1 MTFQFLIELYMTRF
15 TLDKV
20 CKNTLEIKKSQFI
33 TWLIPLGSQQSD
45 LQSTKQ
51 EVKDYIQQAKNEYPD
66 ARHHCWAYIMG
77 ENPNSM
83 TAAMSDDGEP
93 SGTAGKPML
102 NVLQHKPVDNILAIV
117 IRYFG
122 GVKLGAGGLVRAYSQ
137 AVEQCFSIA
146 ELVPVIAKYT
156 LNIQVSF
163 ADEQWLRHHID
174 KNNGEILE
182 TTYSELVTAC
192 VTIPQHNFD
201 ILKASLD
208 SKSIDF
214 YLKEEISQA

>member
-1 MTFQFLIELYMTRF
+1 MTRF

-33 TWLIPLGSQQSD
+33 TWLIPLED
-45 LQSTKQ
+45 KQ
-51 EVKDYIQQAKNEYPD
+51 AVKESIQLAKQEYPD

-77 ENPNSM
+77 ANPNSM

-102 NVLQHKPVDNILAIV
+102 NVLQHKPVDNVLAIV

-137 AVEQCFSIA
+137 AVEQCFALA
-146 ELVPVIAKYT
+146 ELVPVIPKYT
-156 LNIQVSF
+156 LTIKVPF
-163 ADEQWLRHHID
+163 ADEQWLRHHTD
-174 KNNGEILE
+174 KNNGEVL
-182 TTYSELVTAC
+182 TTLYSDLVT
-192 VTIPQHNFD
+192 VQVSIPQGNYNV
-201 ILKASLD
+201 LRASLE
-208 SKSIDF
+208 SRNIDF
-214 YLKEEISQA
+214 NREDK

>member
-1 MTFQFLIELYMTRF
+1 MTRF

-33 TWLIPLGSQQSD
+33 TWLIPLED
-45 LQSTKQ
+45 KQ
-51 EVKDYIQQAKNEYPD
+51 AVKESIQLAKQEYPD

-77 ENPNSM
+77 ANPNSM

-102 NVLQHKPVDNILAIV
+102 NVLQHKPVDNVLAIV

-137 AVEQCFSIA
+137 AVEQCFALA
-146 ELVPVIAKYT
+146 ELVPVIPKYT
-156 LNIQVSF
+156 LTIKVPF
-163 ADEQWLRHHID
+163 ADEQWLRHHTD
-174 KNNGEILE
+174 KNNGEVL
-182 TTYSELVTAC
+182 TTLYSDLVT
-192 VTIPQHNFD
+192 VQVSIPQGNYNV
-201 ILKASLD
+201 LKASLE
-208 SKSIDF
+208 SRNIDF
-214 YLKEEISQA
+214 NREDK

>member
-1 MTFQFLIELYMTRF
+1 MTRF

-33 TWLIPLGSQQSD
+33 TWLIPLD
-45 LQSTKQ
+45 DKQ
-51 EVKDYIQQAKNEYPD
+51 AVKESIQLAKQEYPD

-77 ENPNSM
+77 ANPNSM

-102 NVLQHKPVDNILAIV
+102 NVLQHKPVDNVLAIV

-137 AVEQCFSIA
+137 AVEQCFA
-146 ELVPVIAKYT
+146 LAKLVPVIPKYT
-156 LNIQVSF
+156 LTIKVPF
-163 ADEQWLRHHID
+163 ADEQWLRHHTD
-174 KNNGEILE
+174 KNNGEVL
-182 TTYSELVTAC
+182 TTLYSDLVT
-192 VTIPQHNFD
+192 VQVSIPQGNYNV
-201 ILKASLD
+201 LKASLE
-208 SKSIDF
+208 SRNIDF
-214 YLKEEISQA
+214 NREDK

>member
-1 MTFQFLIELYMTRF
+1 MTRF

-33 TWLIPLGSQQSD
+33 TWLIPLD
-45 LQSTKQ
+45 DKQ
-51 EVKDYIQQAKNEYPD
+51 AVKESIQLAKQEYPD

-77 ENPNSM
+77 ANPNSM

-102 NVLQHKPVDNILAIV
+102 NVLQHKPVDNVLAIV

-137 AVEQCFSIA
+137 AVEQCFALA
-146 ELVPVIAKYT
+146 ELVPVIPKCT
-156 LNIQVSF
+156 LTIKVPF
-163 ADEQWLRHHID
+163 ADEQWLRHHTD
-174 KNNGEILE
+174 KNNGEVL
-182 TTYSELVTAC
+182 TTLYSDLVT
-192 VTIPQHNFD
+192 VQVSIPQGNYNV
-201 ILKASLD
+201 LRASLE
-208 SKSIDF
+208 SRNIDF
-214 YLKEEISQA
+214 NREDK

>member
-1 MTFQFLIELYMTRF
+1 MTRF

-33 TWLIPLGSQQSD
+33 TWLIPLD
-45 LQSTKQ
+45 DKQ
-51 EVKDYIQQAKNEYPD
+51 AVKESIQLAKQEYPD

-77 ENPNSM
+77 ANPNSM

-102 NVLQHKPVDNILAIV
+102 NVLQHKPVDNVLAIV

-137 AVEQCFSIA
+137 AVEQCFALA
-146 ELVPVIAKYT
+146 ELVPVIPKYT
-156 LNIQVSF
+156 LKIKVPF
-163 ADEQWLRHHID
+163 ADEQWLRHHTD
-174 KNNGEILE
+174 KNNGEVL
-182 TTYSELVTAC
+182 TTLYSDLVT
-192 VTIPQHNFD
+192 VQVSIPQGNYNV
-201 ILKASLD
+201 LKASLE
-208 SKSIDF
+208 SRNIDF
-214 YLKEEISQA
+214 NREDK

>member
-1 MTFQFLIELYMTRF
+1 MTRF

-33 TWLIPLGSQQSD
+33 TWLIPLD
-45 LQSTKQ
+45 DKQ
-51 EVKDYIQQAKNEYPD
+51 AVKESIQLAKQEYPD

-77 ENPNSM
+77 ANPNSM

-102 NVLQHKPVDNILAIV
+102 NVLQHKPVDNVLAIV

-137 AVEQCFSIA
+137 AVEQCFALA
-146 ELVPVIAKYT
+146 ELVPVIPKYT
-156 LNIQVSF
+156 LTIKVPF
-163 ADEQWLRHHID
+163 ADEQWLRHHTD
-174 KNNGEILE
+174 KNNGEVL
-182 TTYSELVTAC
+182 TTLYSDLVT
-192 VTIPQHNFD
+192 VQVSIPQGNYNV
-201 ILKASLD
+201 LKASLE
-208 SKSIDF
+208 SRNIDF
-214 YLKEEISQA
+214 NREDK

>member
-1 MTFQFLIELYMTRF
+1 MSRF

-33 TWLIPLGSQQSD
+33 TWLIPISSEQSD
-45 LQSTKQ
+45 PESAKQNTKQ
-51 EVKDYIQQAKNEYPD
+51 EVKDYIQQAKAEYPD

-77 ENPNSM
+77 SNPNSM

-137 AVEQCFSIA
+137 AVEQCFALA
-146 ELVPVIAKYT
+146 ELIPVIAKYT
-156 LNIQVSF
+156 LTIQVSF

-174 KNNGEILE
+174 KNNGGILE
-182 TTYSELVTAC
+182 TTYSDLVTAH
-192 VTIPQHNFD
+192 VIIPQHNFE
-201 ILKASLD
+201 ILKATLE
-208 SKSIDF
+208 SKSIVF
-214 YLKEEISQA
+214 RLAE

>member
-122 GVKLGAGGLVRAYSQ
+122 GIKLGAGGLVRAYSQ

-146 ELVPVIAKYT
+146 ELVPVIEK
-156 LNIQVSF
+156 NILTVQVPFS
-163 ADEQWLRHHID
+163 DEQWLRHHVE
-174 KNNGEILE
+174 KNEGDIIN
-182 TTYSELVTAC
+182 TQYSDLVT
-192 VTIPQHNFD
+192 I
-201 ILKASLD
+201 
-208 SKSIDF
+208 
-214 YLKEEISQA
+214 EISLPQININVIKESLNSRSYVYKIADD

>member
-1 MTFQFLIELYMTRF
+1 MDLYMTRF
-15 TLDKV
+15 TLDNV

-33 TWLIPLGSQQSD
+33 TWLIPISASQGDQ
-45 LQSTKQ
+45 QKHKQ

-77 ENPNSM
+77 ANPNSM

-137 AVEQCFSIA
+137 AVEQCFSLA
-146 ELVPVIAKYT
+146 ELVPVIPKST
-156 LNIQVSF
+156 LTVQIPFS
-163 ADEQWLRHHID
+163 DEQWLRHHLD
-174 KNNGEILE
+174 KNQGEVLNTE
-182 TTYSELVTAC
+182 YSDLVT
-192 VTIPQHNFD
+192 VEIILPQINFITI
-201 ILKASLD
+201 KEALD
-208 SKSIDF
+208 SRSFIYKIADD
-214 YLKEEISQA
+214 

>member
-1 MTFQFLIELYMTRF
+1 MTRF

-33 TWLIPLGSQQSD
+33 TWLIPLD
-45 LQSTKQ
+45 DKQ
-51 EVKDYIQQAKNEYPD
+51 AVKESIQLAKQEYPD

-77 ENPNSM
+77 ANPNSM

-102 NVLQHKPVDNILAIV
+102 NVLQHKPVDNVLAIV

-137 AVEQCFSIA
+137 AVEQCFALA
-146 ELVPVIAKYT
+146 ELVPVIPKYT
-156 LNIQVSF
+156 LTIKVPF
-163 ADEQWLRHHID
+163 AD
-174 KNNGEILE
+174 
-182 TTYSELVTAC
+182 
-192 VTIPQHNFD
+192 
-201 ILKASLD
+201 
-208 SKSIDF
+208 
-214 YLKEEISQA
+214 

>member
-1 MTFQFLIELYMTRF
+1 MTRF

-93 SGTAGKPML
+93 SGTAGKPKL
-102 NVLQHKPVDNILAIV
+102 NVLQHKPVDNIIAIV

-122 GVKLGAGGLVRAYSQ
+122 GIKLGAGGLVRAYSQ

-146 ELVPVIAKYT
+146 ELVPVIEK
-156 LNIQVSF
+156 NILTVQVPFS
-163 ADEQWLRHHID
+163 DEQWLRHHVE
-174 KNNGEILE
+174 KNEGDIIN
-182 TTYSELVTAC
+182 TQYSDLVT
-192 VTIPQHNFD
+192 IKISLPQIN
-201 ILKASLD
+201 INVIKESLNSRSYVYKIAD
-208 SKSIDF
+208 D
-214 YLKEEISQA
+214 